1 MRTFLTTR
9 RVTGLLY
16 ILLAVTG
23 LLSFLVIR
31 SQLFVVGDAAATLD
45 NLATGETLARW
56 GVALE
61 LAVVLVQA
69 VLAVSFYALFREV
82 RPVAA
87 VAIAAFGLVN
97 AVAILFATTLWG
109 VAIAVVSGTAEQAAP
124 GGDAAAT
131 ALLLFTL
138 HDAAWSAGN
147 LFFGLWLIPMGLA
160 VLSAGWVRLLGWTLI
175 IGGVA
180 YVLSAFLLLLAP
192 SLAPV
197 AEGLPIVA
205 TIGEFWMMG
214 YLLFTPTRAAAPTTG
229 SATARAAEPSGAGH
243 HRV

>member
-1 MRTFLTTR
+1 MRSFFTTR

-16 ILLAVTG
+16 VLLAVTG
-23 LLSFLVIR
+23 LLSYLVIR
-31 SQLFVVGDAAATLD
+31 SQLIVAGDAAATLD
-45 NLATGETLARW
+45 NLAAGETLARW

-109 VAIAVVSGTAEQAAP
+109 VALAVVSGTAEQAAP
-124 GGDAAAT
+124 GADAAAT
-131 ALLLFTL
+131 VLLLFTL

-175 IGGVA
+175 VGGVA
-180 YVLSAFLLLLAP
+180 YVMSAFLLLLAP

-197 AEGLPIVA
+197 AEGLPVVA

-214 YLLFTPTRAAAPTTG
+214 YLLFTRTRSASRSGG
-229 SATARAAEPSGAGH
+229 SGPARAAESGSPGH
-243 HRV
+243 HLV